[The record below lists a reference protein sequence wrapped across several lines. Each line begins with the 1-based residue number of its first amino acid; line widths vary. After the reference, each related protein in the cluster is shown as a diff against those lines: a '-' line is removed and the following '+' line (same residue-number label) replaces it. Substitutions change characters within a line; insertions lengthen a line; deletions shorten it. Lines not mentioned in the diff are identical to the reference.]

1 MAILTYGTRA
11 AKKLGKRKPKRVPSQ
26 HAQKIGRLLEVLD
39 RASSLNDLRRP
50 GARLHKLKG
59 DRQGFYAI
67 DVSARLRIV
76 FRFEGG
82 NAYDVEVVDY
92 HRS

>member
-11 AKKLGKRKPKRVPSQ
+11 AKKLGKRKPKRTPSQ
-26 HAQKIGRLLEVLD
+26 HAHKIERLLEVLD

-50 GARLHKLKG
+50 GARLHKLRG
-59 DRQGFYAI
+59 DRQDFYAI